1 MDTKFR
7 NRISMIFEKIY
18 YFLTYSIIFAV
29 SMVMGLGFL
38 TFAGGHVMMF
48 DLVKK
53 IDGERYKEK
62 IKVFKF
68 FKENIITYALKYL
81 KISLLYVSLILIL
94 AIDLFYFSTSINP
107 LFTGMFYLNIILA
120 FVLINTMGISF
131 YIMANYREMG
141 FREVIKNSVSLVVVN
156 TIDFLVLNAF
166 VVAIAIILYK
176 ISSLL
181 LVLLLPGI
189 TIELSYRFYK
199 KIIAK
204 ESITYLLF
212 NLKEKNH

>member
-1 MDTKFR
+1 MNTKFR

-18 YFLTYSIIFAV
+18 YFLTYSIMFVV

-62 IKVFKF
+62 IKVFKY

-94 AIDLFYFSTSINP
+94 GVDLFYFSTSINP

-131 YIMANYREMG
+131 YIMANYRDMG

-204 ESITYLLF
+204 ESITHLLF
-212 NLKEKNH
+212 NLN

>member
-1 MDTKFR
+1 MMDTKLR
-7 NRISMIFEKIY
+7 NVISVIFEKIY
-18 YFLTYSIIFAV
+18 YFLTYSIVFV
-29 SMVMGLGFL
+29 VTMVMGLGFL
-38 TFAGGHVMMF
+38 TFAGGHVMFF

-68 FKENIITYALKYL
+68 FKENIISYSLKYI

-107 LFTGMFYLNIILA
+107 LFTGMFYLNIIFA

-131 YIMANYREMG
+131 YIMANYKEMR
-141 FREVIKNSVSLVVVN
+141 FKEVIRNSISLVVVN

-166 VVAIAIILYK
+166 LAAIAIILYK

-189 TIELSYRFYK
+189 AIELSYRFYK
-199 KIIAK
+199 KIIGK
-204 ESITYLLF
+204 ESITHLLF
-212 NLKEKNH
+212 NLK

>member
-1 MDTKFR
+1 MNIKFR
-7 NRISMIFEKIY
+7 NIISMIFEKIY

-38 TFAGGHVMMF
+38 TFAGGHVLLF
-48 DLVKK
+48 DLIKK
-53 IDGERYKEK
+53 VDSERYKEK
-62 IKVFKF
+62 VKAFKF

-120 FVLINTMGISF
+120 FVIVNAMGISF
-131 YIMANYREMG
+131 FIMANYRDMG
-141 FREVIKNSVSLVVVN
+141 FREVIKNSISLVVVN
-156 TIDFLVLNAF
+156 IIDFLVLNAF
-166 VVAIAIILYK
+166 LVAIAMILYK

-189 TIELSYRFYK
+189 AIDLSYKFYK
-199 KIIAK
+199 KILAK
-204 ESITYLLF
+204 KSITYLLF
-212 NLKEKNH
+212 NLN

>member
-7 NRISMIFEKIY
+7 NVISMIFEKVY
-18 YFLTYSIIFAV
+18 YFLTYSIVFV
-29 SMVMGLGFL
+29 VTMVMGLGFL
-38 TFAGGHVMMF
+38 TFAGGHVMLF

-53 IDGERYKEK
+53 IDGERHKEK

-68 FKENIITYALKYL
+68 FKENIISYALKYI

-131 YIMANYREMG
+131 YIMANYKEMK
-141 FREVIKNSVSLVVVN
+141 FKEVIRNSISLVVVN

-166 VVAIAIILYK
+166 LAAITLILYK

-181 LVLLLPGI
+181 LILLLPGI
-189 TIELSYRFYK
+189 AIELSYRFYK
-199 KIIAK
+199 KIIGK
-204 ESITYLLF
+204 ESITNLLF
-212 NLKEKNH
+212 NLK

>member
-1 MDTKFR
+1 MDTKLR
-7 NRISMIFEKIY
+7 NVISVIFEKIY
-18 YFLTYSIIFAV
+18 YFLTYSIVFV
-29 SMVMGLGFL
+29 VTMVMGLGFL
-38 TFAGGHVMMF
+38 TFAGGHVMLF

-68 FKENIITYALKYL
+68 FKENIISYALKYI

-131 YIMANYREMG
+131 YIMANYKEMR
-141 FREVIKNSVSLVVVN
+141 FKEVVRNSISLVVVN

-166 VVAIAIILYK
+166 LAAITLILYK

-181 LVLLLPGI
+181 LILLLPGI
-189 TIELSYRFYK
+189 AIELSYRFYK
-199 KIIAK
+199 KIIGK
-204 ESITYLLF
+204 ESITHLLF
-212 NLKEKNH
+212 NLK

>member
-7 NRISMIFEKIY
+7 NTISMIFEKIY

-94 AIDLFYFSTSINP
+94 AVDLFYFSTSINP
-107 LFTGMFYLNIILA
+107 LFTGMFYLNIIMA
-120 FVLINTMGISF
+120 FVLVNAMTLSF
-131 YIMANYREMG
+131 YLMAKYPEMKYT
-141 FREVIKNSVSLVVVN
+141 EIAKNAIALVIVN
-156 TIDFLVLNAF
+156 IIDILVLNALIT
-166 VVAIAIILYK
+166 AIAMIFYK
-176 ISSLL
+176 ISDLL
-181 LVLLLPGI
+181 IFILLPGI
-189 TIELSYRFYK
+189 FIDLSYYIFNKMLK
-199 KIIAK
+199 KK
-204 ESITYLLF
+204 SLTYLLF
-212 NLKEKNH
+212 SIK

>member
-1 MDTKFR
+1 MDTKLR
-7 NRISMIFEKIY
+7 NVISMIFEKIY
-18 YFLTYSIIFAV
+18 YFLTYSIVFV
-29 SMVMGLGFL
+29 VTMVMGLGFL
-38 TFAGGHVMMF
+38 TFAGGHVMLF

-68 FKENIITYALKYL
+68 FKENIISYALKYI

-120 FVLINTMGISF
+120 FVLINTMCISF
-131 YIMANYREMG
+131 YIMANYKEMK
-141 FREVIKNSVSLVVVN
+141 FKEVIRNSISLVVVN

-166 VVAIAIILYK
+166 IAAITLILYK

-181 LVLLLPGI
+181 LILLLPGI
-189 TIELSYRFYK
+189 AIELSYRFYK
-199 KIIAK
+199 KIIGK
-204 ESITYLLF
+204 ESITHLLF
-212 NLKEKNH
+212 NLK

>member
-1 MDTKFR
+1 MDTKLR
-7 NRISMIFEKIY
+7 NVISMIFEKIY
-18 YFLTYSIIFAV
+18 YFLTYSIVFV
-29 SMVMGLGFL
+29 VTMVMGLGFL
-38 TFAGGHVMMF
+38 TFAGGHVMLF

-68 FKENIITYALKYL
+68 FKENIISYALKYI

-131 YIMANYREMG
+131 YIMANYKEMK
-141 FREVIKNSVSLVVVN
+141 FKEVIRNSISLVVVN

-166 VVAIAIILYK
+166 VVAITLILYK

-181 LVLLLPGI
+181 LILLLPGI
-189 TIELSYRFYK
+189 AIELSYRFYK
-199 KIIAK
+199 KIIGK
-204 ESITYLLF
+204 ESITHLLF
-212 NLKEKNH
+212 NLK

>member
-7 NRISMIFEKIY
+7 NIISMIFEKIY
-18 YFLTYSIIFAV
+18 YFLTYSIIFV
-29 SMVMGLGFL
+29 VTMVMGLGFL
-38 TFAGGHVMMF
+38 TFAGGHVMLF

-68 FKENIITYALKYL
+68 FKENIISYSLKYI

-94 AIDLFYFSTSINP
+94 AIDIFYFSTSINP
-107 LFTGMFYLNIILA
+107 LFTGMFYLNTIFA

-131 YIMANYREMG
+131 YIMANYKEMR
-141 FREVIKNSVSLVVVN
+141 FKEVIRNSISLVIVN

-166 VVAIAIILYK
+166 LAAIAIILYK

-189 TIELSYRFYK
+189 AIELSYRFYK
-199 KIIAK
+199 KIIGK
-204 ESITYLLF
+204 ESITHLLF
-212 NLKEKNH
+212 NLK

>member
-1 MDTKFR
+1 MDTKLR
-7 NRISMIFEKIY
+7 NVISMIFEKIY
-18 YFLTYSIIFAV
+18 YFLTYSIVFV
-29 SMVMGLGFL
+29 VTMVMGLGFL
-38 TFAGGHVMMF
+38 TFAGGHVMLF

-68 FKENIITYALKYL
+68 FKENIISYALKYI

-131 YIMANYREMG
+131 YIMANYKEMK
-141 FREVIKNSVSLVVVN
+141 FKELIRNSISLVVVN

-166 VVAIAIILYK
+166 LVAITLILYK

-181 LVLLLPGI
+181 LILLLPGI
-189 TIELSYRFYK
+189 AIELSYRFYK
-199 KIIAK
+199 KIIGK
-204 ESITYLLF
+204 ESITHLLF
-212 NLKEKNH
+212 NLK